1 MAKRVFMIPDF
12 IFLVNGI
19 IVYDFILS
27 IVIGIP
33 ILSYTIKKSDR
44 SRSWGNGQKPPK
56 TAKKSGIISSGRYA
70 EIAHQYA
77 P

>member
-1 MAKRVFMIPDF
+1 MIPDF
-12 IFLVNGI
+12 LELVNGI

-56 TAKKSGIISSGRYA
+56 MAKKSGIISSGS
-70 EIAHQYA
+70 YA
-77 P
+77 PSEH